1 MREVRIRDTL
11 SGELRSLGSVEEIG
25 IYACGPTVYSRIHIG
40 NARPFVIFS
49 LLSRFLRSEGYKAKL
64 VINVTDVNDKIYDA
78 ASAAGEPSAQYAER
92 MTRGYRE
99 DTERLGLGRP
109 DAEPLATETIGA
121 IVSLI
126 ADLVASGHAYESGG
140 DVYFRVRSFDAY
152 GRLSNRRTEDMDQGE
167 EAGSASLKEAAL
179 DFALW
184 KARKEDEDTSWDSP
198 WGPGRPGWHIECSAM
213 AEAELGPSF
222 AIHGGGSDLVF
233 PHHENEIAQSEAAG
247 RPFARLW
254 MHNGMVETDA
264 EKMSK
269 SEGNIFQLSEA
280 LDRYGREAVVDYL
293 ISGHYRQPLAFGAE
307 QMEQA
312 VARVERL
319 RNFFREHGGG
329 EPGGPWVG
337 THGGGERGGPPP
349 GTRVESPAA
358 GSDLA
363 GSQVPVGGPPR
374 SRVEA
379 FRAALADDFNTPRAM
394 AEVFELVAEAN
405 RGEVSGAP
413 EAVREMLE
421 LVGLDSLASGEEGA
435 GAEAAALLA
444 KREEARAAKDFARA
458 DEIRDQLSQMGWEVR
473 DSADG
478 ARLVPRAPA

>member
-11 SGELRSLGSVEEIG
+11 SGELRALPPGEEVG

-49 LLSRFLRSEGYKAKL
+49 LLARFLRSEGYRAKL
-64 VINVTDVNDKIYDA
+64 VVNVTDVNDKIYDA
-78 ASAAGEPSAQYAER
+78 ARAAGEPSAAFGER
-92 MTRGYRE
+92 MTRAYLE
-99 DTERLGLGRP
+99 DTDRLGLGRP
-109 DAEPLATETIGA
+109 DAEPLATETIGP

-126 ADLVASGHAYESGG
+126 ADLIDVGHAYESGG
-140 DVYFRVRSFDAY
+140 DVYFRVRSFEAY
-152 GRLSNRRTEDMDQGE
+152 GKLSNRRTEDMDQGE
-167 EAGSASLKEAAL
+167 EAGSASLKEDPL

-184 KARKEDEDTSWDSP
+184 KAHKEGEDTFWDSP

-254 MHNGMVETDA
+254 MHNGMVEADA

-280 LDRYGREAVVDYL
+280 LDRYGREAVISYL
-293 ISGHYRQPLAFGAE
+293 ISGHYRQPLAFGPE

-312 VARVERL
+312 VARVKRL
-319 RNFFREHGGG
+319 RNFFREHPVR
-329 EPGGPWVG
+329 EA
-337 THGGGERGGPPP
+337 PP
-349 GTRVESPAA
+349 A
-358 GSDLA
+358 
-363 GSQVPVGGPPR
+363 
-374 SRVEA
+374 SRTEA
-379 FRAALADDFNTPRAM
+379 FRGALADDFNTPRAM
-394 AEVFELVAEAN
+394 AQVSELVAEAN
-405 RGEVSGAP
+405 RQELPGAP

-421 LVGLDSLASGEEGA
+421 LLGLGSLASEKVVEGA
-435 GAEAAALLA
+435 ATLTAQRVLKAQGEVLSPEALLA
-444 KREEARAAKDFARA
+444 EREEARAARDFERA
-458 DEIRDQLSQMGWEVR
+458 DAIRDQLARMGWEVR

-478 ARLVPRAPA
+478 PRLVPKA